1 MPSVE
6 RHLEMIRRF
15 LDRLIEDKVGKD
27 TDGIPGN
34 TWTELFLAWIAFMLT
49 LLVIFSILYYVA

>member
-1 MPSVE
+1 MS
-6 RHLEMIRRF
+6 F
-15 LDRLIEDKVGKD
+15 WKRLTEDKAGKD

-49 LLVIFSILYYVA
+49 LLVIFSILYYIS